1 MSLRSPNNNTKKAHA
16 FGGPVAQRPGVPSGG
31 RALSAR
37 DALSGV
43 IVGKGQS
50 EINGRAE
57 PGGGRRGAGSLNK
70 GRSPVIPFVTSASG
84 RNDTFDLP
92 GFRTKTPT
100 RRPDLIPI
108 SVPECVFGK
117 QVRELGSQWI
127 PDLGTPI
134 GVLYC
139 MKCECVAVSDISF
152 SGDHARRISKLI
164 DELFTGKG
172 SGQDRTDTR

>member
-70 GRSPVIPFVTSASG
+70 GRSVASHPVCDVSERQKRHVRSSRISNEDANSTARSDPHFCSRVRLRQASARVG
-84 RNDTFDLP
+84 LAVDPRPRNSH
-92 GFRTKTPT
+92 
-100 RRPDLIPI
+100 RRPLLHEMR
-108 SVPECVFGK
+108 VRCGK
-117 QVRELGSQWI
+117 
-127 PDLGTPI
+127 
-134 GVLYC
+134 
-139 MKCECVAVSDISF
+139 
-152 SGDHARRISKLI
+152 
-164 DELFTGKG
+164 
-172 SGQDRTDTR
+172 